1 MKKIFFIPVIFILA
15 LSSCD
20 VLDVE
25 PAHSIPA
32 DQAITN
38 AKQVERGIIGCY
50 DAMQSGSYYGLNF
63 IAASDLAA
71 DDLKFSGT
79 TISYAEI
86 NNNNILADN
95 GIVEGIWAS
104 IYNVL
109 NRVNN
114 VIARIPGI
122 SDMDESQKN
131 AALAELRFLR
141 ALAHYDLMRLFGG
154 VPIRTI
160 PASGDDAS
168 LNIPRSSVDQVLAQ
182 VNTDLDF
189 AIQHMVTTIVRG
201 RASKAAA
208 QALKS
213 RVALHQ
219 YYLTNQISFL
229 ETAKSNAG
237 NVIASYNL
245 SLLLSYSDLFTGLPN
260 NESIFELE
268 YNEQDGNRLAQYFFH
283 TNLSGRY
290 EFSPTD
296 DYLNSFTSEDVRKNA
311 SVKMSGAFPY
321 VFKYNDILTGTD
333 NAYIFR
339 LAEMYLIRAEAEIKL
354 QGDMVQI
361 RNDINA
367 IRNRA
372 DLPDVTL
379 SDYNALLLEV
389 ETQRRKEFAFEGHRW
404 FDLVRTGRAVAVIP
418 TVTEACKTLFPI
430 PLGEIQA
437 NTAINPEHQNPCY

>member
-1 MKKIFFIPVIFILA
+1 MKKIIFISAIFLIA
-15 LSSCD
+15 FSSCE

-25 PAHSIPA
+25 PSHSIPA
-32 DQAITN
+32 DQAITT
-38 AKQVERGIIGCY
+38 AKEVERGIIGCY
-50 DAMQSGSYYGLNF
+50 DAMQSGSYYGLNY

-86 NNNNILADN
+86 NNNSILADN

-114 VIARIPGI
+114 VIARIPGV
-122 SDMDESQKN
+122 SDMNEAQKN
-131 AALAELRFLR
+131 AALAELQFLR

-154 VPIRTI
+154 IPIRTM
-160 PASGDDAS
+160 PASGSDAS
-168 LNIPRSSVDQVLAQ
+168 LNIPRNSVDAVLAQ
-182 VNTDLDF
+182 ITTDLDF
-189 AIQHMVTTIVRG
+189 AIQHMGTTIVRG

-208 QALKS
+208 QALKA

-219 YYLTNQISFL
+219 YYITSQASYL
-229 ETAKSNAG
+229 ETAKTQAG
-237 NVIASYNL
+237 NVIANYNL
-245 SLLLSYSDLFTGLPN
+245 SLLLSYSNLFSGLPN
-260 NESIFELE
+260 NESIFEVE
-268 YNEQDGNRLAQYFFH
+268 FNEQDGNRLAQYFFH

-290 EFSPTD
+290 EFSPTED
-296 DYLNSFTSEDVRKNA
+296 FLNSFAPEDARKNA
-311 SVKMSGAFPY
+311 LVKMSGAFPY

-333 NAYIFR
+333 NVYIFR

-354 QGDMVQI
+354 LGNLDLI

-372 DLPDVTL
+372 GLTSITL
-379 SDYNALLLEV
+379 SDYNALLMEV

-418 TVTEACKTLFPI
+418 TVTEACRTLFPI
-430 PLGEIQA
+430 PLSEIQA
-437 NTAINPEHQNPCY
+437 NTAIGTEHQNPCY